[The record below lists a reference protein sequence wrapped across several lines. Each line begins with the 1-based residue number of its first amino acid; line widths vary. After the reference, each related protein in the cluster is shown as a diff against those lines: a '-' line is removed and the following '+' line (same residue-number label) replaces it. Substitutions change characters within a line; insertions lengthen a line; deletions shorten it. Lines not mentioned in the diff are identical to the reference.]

1 MLLSKIYHIDNTK
14 LKRDYSIV
22 AMQTKKPAYLA
33 ASGLNPFP
41 RGVEETIH
49 HTAPHK
55 NVLIFFSYK
64 EHS

>member
-1 MLLSKIYHIDNTK
+1 MLLSKVCRIDCTK
-14 LKRDYSIV
+14 IKRDYFIV
-22 AMQTKKPAYLA
+22 AMQIKKPAYLA

-55 NVLIFFSYK
+55 NVLIFFGYK